1 MNVVEIKNN
10 FFLEKKKKRKKFAE
24 TAIVDCYC

>member
-10 FFLEKKKKRKKFAE
+10 FFLEKKERKKFAE